1 MALISIFEPTDQKI
15 SDFVD
20 RLMTTPLYVSDEH
33 RDRQSLKAEFSR
45 VCSASNSVVL
55 DLNGGGLL
63 GFTDVIEGWKCRA
76 FLKLWDKTKWSV
88 GLVREMKQ
96 AVKKVADTAK
106 VFRFE
111 TQTADPVIVKLAG
124 IFGFKKEGVL
134 IDGFRWDG
142 KFYDLVLMANC
153 MERRT

>member
-1 MALISIFEPTDQKI
+1 MP
-15 SDFVD
+15 
-20 RLMTTPLYVSDEH
+20 
-33 RDRQSLKAEFSR
+33 
-45 VCSASNSVVL
+45 
-55 DLNGGGLL
+55 G
-63 GFTDVIEGWKCRA
+63 

>member
-1 MALISIFEPTDQKI
+1 MALISVFEPTDQKV
-15 SDFVD
+15 SDFID

-33 RDRQSLKAEFSR
+33 RDRRSLEAEFSR
-45 VCSASNSVVL
+45 VCASPNSVVL

-76 FLKLWDKTKWSV
+76 FLKLWDKTKWTV
-88 GLVREMKQ
+88 GLVREMKM
-96 AVKKVADTAK
+96 AVERVAQTAR

-111 TQTADPVIVKLAG
+111 TQTADPIIVKLAG
-124 IFGFKKEGVL
+124 IFGFKTEGVL
-134 IDGFRWDG
+134 VDGFRWNN

-153 MERRT
+153 MERRA